1 MTKLMKMKKLKK
13 MIKWVKMMKLM
24 LLMTV
29 IFIKMN
35 WFVNE
40 EYKLKL
46 NSVVLPMVM
55 CGYVWEVGDNLNY
68 DISIVCKFGLMLVT
82 QCTKITKRKLIT

>member
-1 MTKLMKMKKLKK
+1 
-13 MIKWVKMMKLM
+13 
-24 LLMTV
+24 
-29 IFIKMN
+29 MN

-46 NSVVLPMVM
+46 NSVVLQMVM

-68 DISIVCKFGLMLVT
+68 DISIICKFGLMLVT
-82 QCTKITKRKLIT
+82 QCSKITKRKLIHKKFRVTCPFTTLPSIKTGWGVAMGRKEL

>member
-1 MTKLMKMKKLKK
+1 
-13 MIKWVKMMKLM
+13 MMKLM

-29 IFIKMN
+29 ILIKIN

-46 NSVVLPMVM
+46 NSVVLQMVM
-55 CGYVWEVGDNLNY
+55 CGYVWEVGDNLNA
-68 DISIVCKFGLMLVT
+68 DISIVCELHVGLMLVT
-82 QCTKITKRKLIT
+82 Q